1 MLRAE
6 LACLLH
12 QGRWGR
18 GAERANDRP
27 FGMEC
32 TFLGVRARVCA
43 GARVRVCARVC
54 TWRTR
59 MSKVR
64 LGIVRRKNLQKE
76 GDLKPVPRQNSSRGV
91 GGVGGGRQGAPLG
104 KRSRARLGGGADASP
119 WRYMRIASS
128 RRDPRSWARS
138 RDTSSCSSPASQ
150 GSPGGRSSSLLLLTR
165 REEADRGSPGQPS
178 ATGRKQCTK
187 CILDLLMV
195 SMRASCQRERD
206 LLQCSDVWYLLSSD

>member
-1 MLRAE
+1 MV
-6 LACLLH
+6 
-12 QGRWGR
+12 GR
-18 GAERANDRP
+18 ED
-27 FGMEC
+27 
-32 TFLGVRARVCA
+32 V
-43 GARVRVCARVC
+43 
-54 TWRTR
+54 
-59 MSKVR
+59 
-64 LGIVRRKNLQKE
+64 
-76 GDLKPVPRQNSSRGV
+76 
-91 GGVGGGRQGAPLG
+91 
-104 KRSRARLGGGADASP
+104 SP

-150 GSPGGRSSSLLLLTR
+150 GSPGGRSSSLLLLTL

-206 LLQCSDVWYLLSSD
+206 AFSAPMSGTSTPHMRAAGLPPARTLLSPDTPALLRPGWPDTATLLAVIEASGSEWAPMPLVC